1 MNLEAQLLAEIQER
15 QEKLE
20 KLQGVSPKLQALEA
34 LLGECKATCEEFGM
48 SDLFLGVLGN
58 FTAPVS
64 TQKANAT
71 TAPQPENITPTSS
84 VLTDKEAKAIRQDL
98 KTFLKYE
105 GQRLN
110 DKTAKNLLIEK
121 LEELDK
127 TSLLSEV
134 NLDAKENF
142 FLVEAKKLIN
152 LLTLATATTEDT
164 TEDTNAVTEE
174 VKIPDSFPST
184 VVVNN
189 GVKVLTP
196 TEEIK
201 EEVNKEEGLNP
212 KDAVKSAL
220 VQNSITGYYGTVE
233 QDGVIANVQ
242 NEECACIRYP
252 NTTEL
257 TPLVNLK
264 LVSPAIITPTP
275 ITPVIEEIK
284 EEVSIE
290 EEEEV
295 KDTTPQ
301 EKMMWDALLSADFT
315 PEELTALSTDKET
328 VDGYNSTNGT
338 NLTSLSIAEL
348 YEYTMGVG
356 RIE

>member
-1 MNLEAQLLAEIQER
+1 MLNIMNLEAQLLAEIQER

-105 GQRLN
+105 GQRLS
-110 DKTAKNLLIEK
+110 DTTIKNLLIEK
-121 LEELDK
+121 LEELNK
-127 TSLLSEV
+127 QEFLAEV
-134 NLDAKENF
+134 NLDDKNN
-142 FLVEAKKLIN
+142 FLVEAKKLAN
-152 LLTLATATTEDT
+152 LLTEATTNNLNIP
-164 TEDTNAVTEE
+164 TEEINAVTEE

-212 KDAVKSAL
+212 ESVLKSAL

-242 NEECACIRYP
+242 DKECACVRYP
-252 NTTEL
+252 QETLL

-264 LVSPAIITPTP
+264 LVSPAIFTPTP
-275 ITPVIEEIK
+275 T
-284 EEVSIE
+284 
-290 EEEEV
+290 EEV
-295 KDTTPQ
+295 KDIAPQTPQ
-301 EKMMWDALLSADFT
+301 EMDMWTRLEDIYSGDG
-315 PEELTALSTDKET
+315 ELISMFTDK
-328 VDGYNSTNGT
+328 DLLNLYNEANNTT
-338 NLTSLSIAEL
+338 LERLSIATL
-348 YEYTMGVG
+348 YEASTGEAPLV
-356 RIE
+356 